1 MLKTLIKGL
10 LTCGTIVLLL
20 GCEDAWLHTYKR
32 EATVIEQTANSTI
45 LKDSNDITWAINNKT
60 FQNKDNVK
68 LIIHTNYT
76 DFDFNDDVI
85 KYIKIIK

>member
-1 MLKTLIKGL
+1 MLKTFIKGL

-20 GCEDAWLHTYKR
+20 GCEDTWLYTYSK
-32 EATVIEQTANSTI
+32 EATVIEQTANSTT
-45 LKDSNDITWAINNKT
+45 LKDSNNITWTVNNT
-60 FQNKDNVK
+60 AFQNGDKVK

>member
-1 MLKTLIKGL
+1 MLKTFIKGL

-32 EATVIEQTANSTI
+32 EATVIEQTANSTT
-45 LKDSNDITWAINNKT
+45 LEDSNNITWTVNNT
-60 FQNKDNVK
+60 AFQNGDKVK

>member
-32 EATVIEQTANSTI
+32 EATVIEQTANSTT
-45 LKDSNDITWAINNKT
+45 LEDSNNITWTVNNT
-60 FQNKDNVK
+60 AFQNGDKVK

>member
-10 LTCGTIVLLL
+10 LTCGIIVLLL
-20 GCEDAWLHTYKR
+20 GCEDVWLHTYTK

-45 LKDSNDITWAINNKT
+45 LKDSNNVTWTVNNTT
-60 FQNKDNVK
+60 FQNGDNVK
-68 LIIHTNYT
+68 LTIHTNYT

>member
-20 GCEDAWLHTYKR
+20 GCEDAWLHTYKK
-32 EATVIEQTANSTI
+32 EAIVIEQTANSTT
-45 LKDSNDITWAINNKT
+45 LKDSNNITWTVNNTT
-60 FQNKDNVK
+60 FQNGDKVK

>member
-32 EATVIEQTANSTI
+32 EATVIKQTANSTT
-45 LKDSNDITWAINNKT
+45 LEDSNNITWTVNNT
-60 FQNKDNVK
+60 AFQNGDKVK

>member
-1 MLKTLIKGL
+1 MLKTFIKGL
-10 LTCGTIVLLL
+10 LTCGIIVLLL

-32 EATVIEQTANSTI
+32 EATVIEQTANSTT
-45 LKDSNDITWAINNKT
+45 LEDSNKNTRTVNNT
-60 FQNKDNVK
+60 AFQNGDNVK

>member
-32 EATVIEQTANSTI
+32 EATVIEQTANNTI
-45 LKDSNDITWAINNKT
+45 LKDSNDITWTINNKT
-60 FQNKDNVK
+60 FQNGDNVK

>member
-1 MLKTLIKGL
+1 MLKTFIKGL
-10 LTCGTIVLLL
+10 LTCGTIVFLL
-20 GCEDAWLHTYKR
+20 GCEDTWLYTYSK
-32 EATVIEQTANSTI
+32 EATVIEQTANSTT
-45 LKDSNDITWAINNKT
+45 LKDSNNITWTVNNT
-60 FQNKDNVK
+60 AFQNGDKVK